1 MMSSEDYKS
10 YYEKKNYQETEI
22 KMERIIHDENLLRQH
37 NIHNIYDAYL
47 SDVDKK
53 EGFLMKNEAGFDILN
68 TFSNEEL
75 EPIVKLITEKGSISQ
90 LLTRSEEYKTYYPDH
105 QKYVNVIKDELSLMG
120 GNSVVNFFRRRGV
133 SYREMV
139 MDVCDQLDARYNKKF
154 STEHIEHRLLEKII
168 EDAWKKMS
176 QEERTEVLQ
185 KIGNPE
191 KGSSSMTNSTL
202 ISLFRAGGVAS
213 YRISLMI
220 ADSLCQSI
228 SGRGLALARNATLI
242 GLPMLIGPLGFVIS
256 AIRVAGPAYRVT
268 VPAVTYIAALRNAH
282 HLTEWDGPSL

>member
-1 MMSSEDYKS
+1 MH
-10 YYEKKNYQETEI
+10 
-22 KMERIIHDENLLRQH
+22 HDPDLDL
-37 NIHNIYDAYL
+37 
-47 SDVDKK
+47 
-53 EGFLMKNEAGFDILN
+53 LN
-68 TFSNEEL
+68 TFSNDEL
-75 EPIVKLITEKGSISQ
+75 EPIVKLITKKGSMSQ
-90 LLTRSEEYKTYYPDH
+90 ALTQNAKYKTYYPDH
-105 QKYVNVIKDELSLMG
+105 QKYVEAIKDELSLMG
-120 GNSVVNFFRRRGV
+120 GNSVANFFRRRGV

-139 MDVCDQLDARYNKKF
+139 MDVCDQLDAPYNKKF

-176 QEERTEVLQ
+176 QEEKAEVLQ

-191 KGSSSMTNSTL
+191 QGSLSMTNSTL

-220 ADSLCQSI
+220 ANSLCQSI
-228 SGRGLALARNATLI
+228 SGRGLALTRNATLI

>member
-1 MMSSEDYKS
+1 MS
-10 YYEKKNYQETEI
+10 
-22 KMERIIHDENLLRQH
+22 HD
-37 NIHNIYDAYL
+37 
-47 SDVDKK
+47 SD
-53 EGFLMKNEAGFDILN
+53 LDILN
-68 TFSNEEL
+68 TLSNDEL

-90 LLTRSEEYKTYYPDH
+90 VLSLSEEYKTYYPDH
-105 QKYVNVIKDELSLMG
+105 KKYVDIIKKELSLMG
-120 GNSVVNFFRRRGV
+120 GNSVANFFRRHGV
-133 SYREMV
+133 SYREMLI
-139 MDVCDQLDARYNKKF
+139 DVCDQLNAPYNKNF

-168 EDAWKKMS
+168 EDAWEKMS
-176 QEERTEVLQ
+176 QKERAEVLQ

-242 GLPMLIGPLGFVIS
+242 GLPMLIGPIGIVIS
-256 AIRVAGPAYRVT
+256 ALRIAGPAYRVT